1 MTDRPTPQTIREE
14 LRRQGVSGAMLD
26 AAMLVYKIENDLPPD
41 DAAEAEAMAE
51 ARALAALCERDT
63 SGSKIN

>member
-1 MTDRPTPQTIREE
+1 
-14 LRRQGVSGAMLD
+14 MLD